1 MQLFLFALAAST
13 LVNAIPHGPDEE
25 PMVVPVPKQVPK
37 PVPSTNITVPVAI
50 PKISTTTPAG
60 CYKLATDT
68 DWPSLAEWTAALPR
82 VVARASNLALGVV
95 RPDYHLSAKDTAD
108 VQAAVKF
115 CAKNR
120 IRLSIINSGHDFLG
134 AYP

>member
-1 MQLFLFALAAST
+1 MKLFLFALAVTSLA
-13 LVNAIPHGPDEE
+13 NAIPHGPDEE
-25 PMVVPVPKQVPK
+25 PMVSPALQQVPVPVPA
-37 PVPSTNITVPVAI
+37 TNVTVPALV
-50 PKISTTTPAG
+50 PKISTTTPPG
-60 CYKLATDT
+60 CYRLATDT
-68 DWPSLAEWTAALPR
+68 EWPSPAEWALALPR
-82 VVARASNLALGVV
+82 AVPRASKLARGVV

-120 IRLSIINSGHDFLG
+120 IRLTIINSGHDFLG